1 MLDKN
6 FMSKVEV
13 NVKNQ
18 VKEYAISASKTFI
31 AAFVILLAP
40 PFAMVHFDSVIAEV
54 GYNGL
59 MFVLARLLVV
69 AVLQA
74 TAFTLTYFAGKLQK
88 KKR

>member
-1 MLDKN
+1 
-6 FMSKVEV
+6 MSKTKKQ
-13 NVKNQ
+13 VKNHA
-18 VKEYAISASKTFI
+18 KEHAISAGKTFL

-74 TAFTLTYFAGKLQK
+74 AAFTLTYIASKLQK